1 MIQNTLFLNEIEIL
15 NVLWNLIRAFNKAA
29 LIHAVINGN
38 KEIVELLLR
47 QENIDINI
55 RDILNHQIFIIDI
68 NIKDILK
75 HINIH

>member
-1 MIQNTLFLNEIEIL
+1 MI
-15 NVLWNLIRAFNKAA
+15 VLWNLIRAFNKVA

-38 KEIVELLLR
+38 KENVELLLR